1 MFLGGVVLILFF
13 GFLITIGI
21 NCYCIAIL
29 TDVCEKLFKAL
40 QVTPLQFD
48 IRDRKKV

>member
-40 QVTPLQFD
+40 QVTPVQFD
-48 IRDRKKV
+48 ITERKKV